1 MKLFYSVLTFLAL
14 LLTIGCSS
22 AMPGNNS
29 NNNGGNNNGGGPTGS
44 SSVVISSISPS
55 SVSSGAP
62 DFTLTIVGKG
72 FPVSPT
78 YRTDHPGVFW
88 SSGGTQNGVW
98 LAIDLSQCDATH
110 VTATVPANLVQNA
123 GTFNIQVQIVFFAD
137 DTPKAVSNSVQ
148 LVVGSGL
155 WDY

>member
-1 MKLFYSVLTFLAL
+1 MKPFYSVLTFLAL
-14 LLTIGCSS
+14 SLTIGCSS
-22 AMPGNNS
+22 AMPGNS
-29 NNNGGNNNGGGPTGS
+29 NNNGGPTGS

-55 SVSSGAP
+55 SVSSGAQ

-78 YRTDHPGVFW
+78 SRTDHPGVLW

-123 GTFNIQVQIVFFAD
+123 GTFDIQVQVYHFAD
-137 DTPKAVSNSVQ
+137 DTPKAVSNIVH
-148 LVVGSGL
+148 LVVGSGP